1 MNDWLNELPFAWL
14 LIAVLALSYIAAT
27 AVYTRVMML
36 VIGRRGR
43 IPGKIV
49 RSDTTIVQPSSRGI
63 AVAITANSPRSAS
76 TEDARGSSASS
87 ATCASADDSG
97 GAQTG
102 WDRLTLE
109 DIAGVK
115 RALATRRA
123 DALARH
129 AEELKKLDAE
139 QAEIEAIELAI
150 NSFAKRYGHGTP
162 KGTS

>member
-1 MNDWLNELPFAWL
+1 MSEWLNELPFAWL

-36 VIGRRGR
+36 VIDRRGR
-43 IPGKIV
+43 TPARTV
-49 RSDTTIVQPSSRGI
+49 RSDATIVERSSLPESAVEVTPSAR
-63 AVAITANSPRSAS
+63 ADNSHR
-76 TEDARGSSASS
+76 TE
-87 ATCASADDSG
+87 
-97 GAQTG
+97 TG
-102 WDRLTLE
+102 WDRLTLD
-109 DIAGVK
+109 DIERVK

>member
-36 VIGRRGR
+36 VIDRRGR
-43 IPGKIV
+43 TPARTV
-49 RSDTTIVQPSSRGI
+49 RSDITIVDRSSSRGS
-63 AVAITANSPRSAS
+63 AVEVTAS
-76 TEDARGSSASS
+76 
-87 ATCASADDSG
+87 ASADNSHG
-97 GAQTG
+97 TETG
-102 WDRLTLE
+102 WDRLTPE
-109 DIAGVK
+109 DIERVK

-150 NSFAKRYGHGTP
+150 NSFARKYRA
-162 KGTS
+162 

>member
-36 VIGRRGR
+36 VIDRRGR
-43 IPGKIV
+43 TPARTV
-49 RSDTTIVQPSSRGI
+49 RSDATIVDRSSSPGS
-63 AVAITANSPRSAS
+63 AAAITARSAS

-123 DALARH
+123 EALARH
-129 AEELKKLDAE
+129 AVELNKLNHE
-139 QAEIEAIELAI
+139 QAEIDAIELAI
-150 NSFAKRYGHGTP
+150 NSFAERYGRGTP
-162 KGTS
+162 KGIS